1 MPGHRASVGCTA
13 LWSCRIKPRVPTKSV
28 LRDDLVA
35 VYRNAA
41 EEFFLADWNLNHTA
55 LTNEEWEG
63 LKNLRDQR
71 AVELELARKDLD
83 AFDKL

>member
-1 MPGHRASVGCTA
+1 MLTE
-13 LWSCRIKPRVPTKSV
+13 SV
-28 LRDDLVA
+28 LRDDLVV

-41 EEFFLADWNLNHTA
+41 EEFFLADWNLNHTSV
-55 LTNEEWEG
+55 TNDEWEE
-63 LKNLRDQR
+63 LKKLRYQR